1 MSDRVKT
8 KMNRNHLPSLESV
21 TSSIPI
27 SWNDCIEQ
35 ILSRPYPWRI
45 LPRKPNEGELA
56 LIWCR
61 VYAWEIA
68 LHWVIRKEWNKK
80 HKIPAKRS
88 LAKMY
93 EPKGEFL
100 RHMLLLCDLCHAKQK
115 AVPINIRYPNA
126 AHWFGL
132 VFWQLIS
139 REMVTALISPK
150 QTEPINKTEHFFGQN
165 PAHRQKR
172 NQIQA
177 EMHEFLQLQD
187 YKNPVKEDK
196 ESAVFLLFEAAI
208 VLAQQ
213 PNGFRTRYWKPFL
226 LAGKAQVKVKETPE
240 WGRIVRDN
248 NSVYVQ
254 TGKGKAKRSL
264 PAPPESVKKL
274 IFETFT

>member
-8 KMNRNHLPSLESV
+8 KMNQNQMPSLESV

-27 SWNDCIEQ
+27 PWNECIEI
-35 ILSRPYPWRI
+35 ILSRPYPWRS

-61 VYAWEIA
+61 LYAWEIA

-100 RHMLLLCDLCHAKQK
+100 RHMLLLCDRCHAMQE
-115 AVPINIRYPNA
+115 AVKVDIPYDDA
-126 AHWFGL
+126 ALWFAS
-132 VFWQLIS
+132 VFWELIVD
-139 REMVTALISPK
+139 EMVTVLISPEQIK
-150 QTEPINKTEHFFGQN
+150 PINKPRNLRGQN

-177 EMHEFLQLQD
+177 EMHEFLQLQN
-187 YKNPVKEDK
+187 YKNPVEDK
-196 ESAVFLLFEAAI
+196 QSAVSLLFNAAI
-208 VLAQQ
+208 AQAEKSSM
-213 PNGFRTRYWKPFL
+213 FRTKYWKPFL
-226 LAGKAQVKVKETPE
+226 LAGKAQVQVKETPQ
-240 WGRIVRDN
+240 WGRVVRED

-254 TGKGKAKRSL
+254 MGKGKGKRIL
-264 PAPPESVKKL
+264 PEPPESVKKL
-274 IFETFT
+274 IFETFA